1 VTLLPRLR
9 TERMLSERFSDET
22 VSVLSSITH
31 RKASSRS
38 ARESFCEEWRN
49 GVSNVPFLV
58 SFATMENE
66 AVVKRLKSRRL
77 PDSDRS
83 FIAIVGKSC
92 GTWITKI
99 GRYGKPNS
107 L

>member
-1 VTLLPRLR
+1 MTLLPRLR
-9 TERMLSERFSDET
+9 TERMISERFSDET
-22 VSVLSSITH
+22 VSVLSFITH

-58 SFATMENE
+58 SFATMKNE

-92 GTWITKI
+92 GTWIKKI
-99 GRYGKPNS
+99 GRYGKPNF